1 MPRGATFSGYAGK
14 KRRNAW
20 KGREE
25 LAWMIQY
32 EWLLFFALILAV
44 AIVDLVRTRRDLRRA
59 RDKVSRADM
68 DKGCRASDQGK

>member
-59 RDKVSRADM
+59 REKMTGASADP
-68 DKGCRASDQGK
+68 DHRTLDHGK